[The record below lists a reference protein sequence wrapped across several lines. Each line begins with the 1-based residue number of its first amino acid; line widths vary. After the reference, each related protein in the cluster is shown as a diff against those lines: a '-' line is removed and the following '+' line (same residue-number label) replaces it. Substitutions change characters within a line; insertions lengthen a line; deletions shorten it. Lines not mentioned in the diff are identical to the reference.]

1 MSLFLNLNQYEDQLL
16 EEQVNLFNV
25 ENFTN
30 LSKQKF
36 LIKLLKEHAVRTAIK
51 SIRKDTRFMNLGK
64 APS

>member
-16 EEQVNLFNV
+16 EEQVDSFNA
-25 ENFTN
+25 ENFTR

-36 LIKLLKEHAVRTAIK
+36 IIRLIKEYAARKAIK
-51 SIRKDTRFMNLGK
+51 SIREDTRFMNLGK